1 MLLVVLDNLAAAG
14 FGHRVVVAAAA
25 DDDVAL
31 AVEGCAAVAIQ
42 REPLG
47 TGHAALAARAAAGE
61 APRVLVVNADL
72 PLLTT
77 DTYAALAT
85 VHLEAEASLT
95 ILSAELDDPSGY
107 GRVLRAGGSITG
119 IVEESETDAE
129 TRAVREINVGA
140 YAADARWLWPALGRL
155 EPSPRG
161 EVYLPD
167 AVRAGLEGEQRVHA
181 HRLAD
186 AGEAQQIN
194 TRAELALADR
204 ALRDRVREELMTQGV
219 TLVDPGST
227 YIDLG
232 VAVGEDTT
240 LLPGTHLLGATI
252 VGRECEVGP
261 AAVLRDMRIG
271 ERCTIG
277 GSTLEGSTLADGVSV
292 GPYCHVRP
300 GSTIETGVHL
310 GNYAEVKASRIG
322 ARTKVGHFSYLGDA
336 DVGADVNI
344 GAGTITANYDGKNHH
359 QTTIGD
365 GAFIGSD
372 SMLVAPVAIGAGAS
386 TAAGSVV
393 TRDVPA
399 GAAAIGA
406 PARIRQS
413 SAAASREGD

>member
-14 FGHRVVVAAAA
+14 FEHRVVVAAAA

-31 AVEGCAAVAIQ
+31 AVAGRASVAVQ

-47 TGHAALAARAAAGE
+47 TGRAALAARSAAGE

-72 PLLTT
+72 PLLTK
-77 DTYAALAT
+77 DTYAALAAA
-85 VHLEAEASLT
+85 HLEADAALT

-107 GRVLRAGGSITG
+107 GRVLRAGGSIAG

-129 TRAVREINVGA
+129 TRAVREVNVGA
-140 YAADARWLWPALGRL
+140 YAAEARWLWPALGRL

-167 AVRAGLEGEQRVHA
+167 AVRAGLEGGQRVHA

-204 ALRDRVREELMTQGV
+204 ALRDRVREELLTQGV
-219 TLVDPGST
+219 TLVDPAST

-240 LLPGTHLLGATI
+240 LLPGTHLLGATV
-252 VGRECEVGP
+252 VGRECELGP
-261 AAVLRDMRIG
+261 AALLRNMRVG
-271 ERCTIG
+271 DRCTIG

-300 GSTIETGVHL
+300 GSTIEANAHL
-310 GNYAEVKASRIG
+310 GNYAELKASRIG

-359 QTTIGD
+359 RTTVGD
-365 GAFIGSD
+365 GAFVGSD
-372 SMLVAPVAIGAGAS
+372 SMLVAPVAIGAGAR
-386 TAAGSVV
+386 TGVGSVV

-406 PARIRQS
+406 PARIRQP
-413 SAAASREGD
+413 SAAAGREGE